1 MDGPPCGTSTQDSR
15 GGGEKDSRHKIELLL
30 QYDGDTNGKP
40 SETAVWSFMVGFL
53 STLFQSFQKKKEKFL
68 REALKSKDDLKFKA
82 D

>member
-1 MDGPPCGTSTQDSR
+1 M
-15 GGGEKDSRHKIELLL
+15 LL